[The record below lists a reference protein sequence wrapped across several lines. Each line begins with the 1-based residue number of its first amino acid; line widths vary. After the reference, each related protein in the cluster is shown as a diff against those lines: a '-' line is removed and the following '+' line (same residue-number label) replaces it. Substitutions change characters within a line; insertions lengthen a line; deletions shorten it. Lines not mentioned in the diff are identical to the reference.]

1 MKAEIISIGTE
12 ILLGEITDTN
22 ASYLAGQ
29 LPLLGIDLHWISQ
42 VGDNQARLVEVLE
55 RAWQRSDL
63 VLTTG
68 GLGPTEDDLTRE
80 TIAGMLREESR
91 IDPALEQIIRERFA
105 QRGIEMAISNI
116 KQAAVIPSAEAIY
129 NDRGTAPGWWIE
141 KDGHIL
147 VAMPGPPGEM
157 HHMWRMEILPR
168 LRQRIS
174 GSVIFSKTLKTF
186 GLPEGTVG
194 EMVAPLL
201 SSANPTLGIY
211 AKADG
216 IHLRLAAKAN
226 GQKQAEEMIGRG
238 ETRLRSIMCE
248 SIWGTDDD
256 TLASVVGRLLKEKG
270 LSLAVMEY
278 CTGGLVASTITDAP
292 DASAF
297 FKGGLIAYS
306 NEALTAYGVDAGLI
320 NDHGVAGP
328 EVAQAMA
335 EAGRLRLGADVGI
348 GITGVIGPGELEGKP
363 AGTMYIGMDGGRSK
377 KTVKRNYP
385 GDRFQLKHRAAF
397 AALFELRKMLI
408 AQDQPG
414 A

>member
-12 ILLGEITDTN
+12 LLLGEITDTN

-29 LPLLGIDLHWISQ
+29 LPLLGIDLYWISQ
-42 VGDNQARLVEVLE
+42 VGDNQARLMEVLE
-55 RAWQRSDL
+55 RAWKRSDL
-63 VLTTG
+63 ILTTG

-80 TIAGMLREESR
+80 TIAEMLGEKLR

-116 KQAAVIPSAEAIY
+116 KQAAVIPSAEAVY

-141 KDGHIL
+141 KDGHVL

-157 HHMWRMEILPR
+157 HHMWQTQILPR
-168 LRQRIS
+168 LHQKIG

-186 GLPEGTVG
+186 GIPEGTVG

-216 IHLRLAAKAN
+216 IHLRLAAKARS
-226 GQKQAEEMIGRG
+226 QKQAEEMVARG
-238 ETRLRSIMCE
+238 EARLRSILGGA
-248 SIWGTDDD
+248 IWGTDDD
-256 TLASVVGRLLKEKG
+256 TLTSVVGHLLKEKG
-270 LSLAVMEY
+270 LSLAVMEN
-278 CTGGLVASTITDAP
+278 CTGGLVASAITDAP

-306 NEALTAYGVDAGLI
+306 NEALMACGVGVGLI
-320 NDHGVAGP
+320 NDYGAVSP

-335 EAGRLRLGADVGI
+335 EASRLRLGADVGI
-348 GITGVIGPGELEGKP
+348 GITGIIGPGELEGKP
-363 AGTMYIGMDGGRSK
+363 AGTMYIGMEGSRSK
-377 KTVKRNYP
+377 QTLKRNYP
-385 GDRFQLKHRAAF
+385 GDRFQLKRRAAF
-397 AALFELRKMLI
+397 AALFELIKMLI
-408 AQDQPG
+408 AQDQS
-414 A
+414 